1 MAYYFRSPKIIDFTT
16 DQRMALDEPKPIAL
30 SGGAGTGKT
39 VVSLWRHRQNLTV
52 LEKSSFLVTYAKPL
66 AYYLEQNLDISSNK
80 YVYNL
85 KNFPQNNTFKVDE
98 IIIDE
103 AQDLICSKLQ
113 EISNH
118 GNTVSYGADFN
129 QQIHQRTVKDNEL
142 QALFPNNIS
151 YPLYENFR
159 NTYRILNFVK
169 SFLPNFFISQSSL
182 DELLEDREGIQPM
195 MFITND
201 FKTEITKIIG
211 IINEFDAD
219 DHNIAIL
226 LPFGNSGEESVEH
239 YHNALNERH
248 IKCSK
253 YYNEMQTD
261 DIYIDKVH
269 VTTFK
274 SSKGLE
280 FDTVIIP
287 FLHKFKNFISRSHST
302 KTSEHDYYVA
312 LTRARDNL
320 YLLSHQE
327 LNFICNTAV
336 DIERIDTIPA
346 LKINESEI
354 PF

>member
-1 MAYYFRSPKIIDFTT
+1 MAYYFRSAIEEFTID
-16 DQRMALDEPKPIAL
+16 QQMAIEQENPIAL

-39 VVSLWRHRQNLTV
+39 VVSLWRHRRNIETST
-52 LEKSSFLVTYAKPL
+52 KSSVLVTFTKTL
-66 AYYLEQNLDISSNK
+66 GYYLSMNVNI
-80 YVYNL
+80 
-85 KNFPQNNTFKVDE
+85 QNNNVYSLKQLPLNRDWKVDE

-103 AQDLICSKLQ
+103 AQDLKYDTLQ

-129 QQIHQRTVKDNEL
+129 QQLYEGTVKDNEL

-151 YPLYENFR
+151 YTLYENFR

-169 SFLPNFFISQSSL
+169 SFLPNLFIPQSSL
-182 DELLEDREGIQPM
+182 DELLEDREGIEPM

-201 FKTEITKIIG
+201 FETEITKIIG
-211 IINEFDAD
+211 IIDEFPAD

-226 LPFGNSGEESVEH
+226 LPFGRNGMESVEY
-239 YHNALNERH
+239 YHNALNQRG

-253 YYNEMQTD
+253 YYNHMQTD

-269 VTTFK
+269 ITTFK

-287 FLHKFKNFISRSHST
+287 FLHKFKDFINRSHST
-302 KTSEHDYYVA
+302 KTSEQDYYVA

-327 LNFICNTAV
+327 LDFIDKRTV
-336 DIERIDTIPA
+336 DIEKLDTIPA
-346 LKINESEI
+346 IEINEDEI